1 MISVLTEGMLM
12 DCQPPM
18 NIHTCT
24 AKEARARTRAAIPM
38 IGFRSPESPEP
49 AGAMVM
55 AVDTDL
61 GVEASGF
68 F

>member
-1 MISVLTEGMLM
+1 MISELAVGMLRN
-12 DCQPPM
+12 CQPM

-24 AKEARARTRAAIPM
+24 AKDARAKTRAAIPM
-38 IGFRSPESPEP
+38 IGFRSPESPEA
-49 AGAMVM
+49 AGVMVM